1 MPEPIIEGDLKTP
14 VVPPATP
21 ATPPATEAKAPSQ
34 PKKPTKSERLEVTIN
49 RLKKEKAEEDA
60 RNGVIPEVPDA
71 DDDIPLTRGDLK
83 RLKQEEAKQTALSMA
98 ESIDDEQTREQVKDV
113 LESRIVPSGNA
124 QKDYEFALDAVNSEK
139 NRQLAAMKKA
149 GKTVAPRVSS
159 GSGAPA
165 PVGDEPFEMTP
176 EEQAMIRVSKV
187 KDPKKAKEMIM
198 KARDEIARS
207 EASK

>member
-1 MPEPIIEGDLKTP
+1 MPEPINGDLKTP

-21 ATPPATEAKAPSQ
+21 ATPPQPDAKAPSQ
-34 PKKPTKSERLEVTIN
+34 PNKKPTKSERLEVTIN

-60 RNGVIPEVPDA
+60 RNGIVPEIPDA

-83 RLKQEEAKQTALSMA
+83 RLKQDEAKQTALSMA
-98 ESIDDEQTREQVKDV
+98 ESIADEDTREQVKDV
-113 LESRIVPSGNA
+113 LENRIVPSGNP

-165 PVGDEPFEMTP
+165 PIDAEPFVMTA
-176 EEQAMIRVSKV
+176 EEQAMIRVAKV
-187 KDPKKAKEMIM
+187 KDPKRAKEIIM
-198 KARDEIARS
+198 KTRDEIARS
-207 EASK
+207 EK